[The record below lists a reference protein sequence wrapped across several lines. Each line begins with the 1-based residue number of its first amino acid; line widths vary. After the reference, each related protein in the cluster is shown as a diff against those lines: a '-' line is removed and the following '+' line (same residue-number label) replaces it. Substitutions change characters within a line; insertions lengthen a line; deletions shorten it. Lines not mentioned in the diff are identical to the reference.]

1 MMPDEK
7 DDKPNLEEEEVTFPD
22 KNLEAVVRKALEKP
36 EGPLIRR
43 DLVGLVDLMCV
54 GKDIKDLSGL
64 EQAHNLTSLNPSD
77 NQLSDI
83 GPLASLTNLTGLFL
97 GYNMIGDISPL
108 ASLTKLRRLHLGDN
122 LISDPSPLAS
132 LTNLTWLYLRGNRI
146 SDIGPLGALT
156 GLTFLG
162 LSGNPLNQESFDI
175 HVPNLM
181 AKGVN
186 VQLL

>member
-1 MMPDEK
+1 MPDEK
-7 DDKPNLEEEEVTFPD
+7 DDKPNLEEAEVSYSD

-36 EGPLIRR
+36 EGPLFRR
-43 DLVGLVDLMCV
+43 DLSGLVDLICV
-54 GKDIKDLSGL
+54 GKEIKDLSGL

-83 GPLASLTNLTGLFL
+83 GPLASLTKLIGLFL

-122 LISDPSPLAS
+122 LISDLRPLVS
-132 LTNLTWLYLRGNRI
+132 LTNLNSLYLRGNLI

-156 GLTFLG
+156 NLTFLG
-162 LSGNPLNQESFDI
+162 LSGNPLSGESFDI
-175 HVPNLM
+175 HVPNLR
-181 AKGVN
+181 ASGVH